1 MAVGHP
7 FALRIISVVVAVV
20 AVILLVWLWTHNQRH
35 LSFIPFLL
43 MLLALFLQR
52 LHNGQ
57 S

>member
-1 MAVGHP
+1 MGHP
-7 FALRIISVVVAVV
+7 FALRIISVVV